1 MAVDEQM
8 VKDELTALLSQVV
21 SEEYLD
27 KIVGAMLPSVLEDL
41 EENADEDED
50 YSDDDIKLAIGREL
64 MDLYDLWSNY

>member
-1 MAVDEQM
+1 MAVDEQI
-8 VKDELTALLSQVV
+8 VKDELTALLGQVV
-21 SEEYLD
+21 SDEYLG
-27 KIVGAMLPSVLEDL
+27 KIVSAMLPSVLEDL

>member
-1 MAVDEQM
+1 MAVDEQI
-8 VKDELTALLSQVV
+8 VKDELTALLGQVV
-21 SEEYLD
+21 SDEYLG

-64 MDLYDLWSNY
+64 MDLYDLWNNF

>member
-1 MAVDEQM
+1 MAVDEQV
-8 VKDELTALLSQVV
+8 VKDELTALLGQVV
-21 SEEYLD
+21 SDEYLD

-41 EENADEDED
+41 EENADEDGD

>member
-8 VKDELTALLSQVV
+8 VKEELTALLSQVV
-21 SEEYLD
+21 SDEYLG
-27 KIVGAMLPSVLEDL
+27 KIVSAMLPSVLEDL

>member
-1 MAVDEQM
+1 MAVDEQI
-8 VKDELTALLSQVV
+8 VKDELTALLGQVV
-21 SEEYLD
+21 SDEYLD

-64 MDLYDLWSNY
+64 MDLYDLWSNF